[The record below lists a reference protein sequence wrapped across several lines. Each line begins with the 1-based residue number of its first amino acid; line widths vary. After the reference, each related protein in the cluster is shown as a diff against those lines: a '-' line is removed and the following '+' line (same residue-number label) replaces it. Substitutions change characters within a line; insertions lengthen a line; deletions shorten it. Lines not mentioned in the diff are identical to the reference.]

1 MQTTILINSHQY
13 FAVIRITGTE
23 LDNYRSESYDELL
36 DIAIN
41 TAKSSQYLGLQMSE
55 CCYDK

>member
-13 FAVIRITGTE
+13 FAVIRVTE
-23 LDNYRSESYDELL
+23 TWVGETIAVACDELL

-41 TAKSSQYLGLQMSE
+41 TKIGIA
-55 CCYDK
+55 DI